1 MEYIDIL
8 HTTKSFLEATGGG
21 AELLETFPKK
31 FEDDFFSLFLVPFQ
45 TRGNVHSITM
55 IDHKSDLL
63 EDIYWR
69 YGE

>member
-1 MEYIDIL
+1 MEYIL
-8 HTTKSFLEATGGG
+8 HTTKSFLEPQEGKKWGS
-21 AELLETFPKK
+21 ELLETFPKK
-31 FEDDFFSLFLVPFQ
+31 MRGRFFPLPFQ

>member
-1 MEYIDIL
+1 MEYNIL

-31 FEDDFFSLFLVPFQ
+31 NARTIFFPLPFQ

>member
-1 MEYIDIL
+1 MFMEYNIL

-21 AELLETFPKK
+21 AELLETFLKK
-31 FEDDFFSLFLVPFQ
+31 MRGRFFFSLPFQ